1 MKHSEL
7 LWIQNMAR
15 MACGKSA
22 PTNQPTE
29 LLNQSFTLFLEE
41 LTQILHAHVTYF
53 NDLVLQERPELAVR
67 IFKLGV
73 PRSGIMLLRGKEK
86 LVVQNDGFRLRVRVV
101 QIQSYQE
108 QSIDA
113 FDVDAFIQP
122 DGGVSWVASHDRQR
136 LNPLL
141 LVQEYLGRFMT
152 HGAQAFVRN
161 RIPQP
166 GKNSSGLA
174 HESTQT
180 AL

>member
-15 MACGKSA
+15 LACGKSTSA
-22 PTNQPTE
+22 GQPTE
-29 LLNQSFTLFLEE
+29 ILGQSFNLFVEE

-53 NDLVLQERPELAVR
+53 NDLVIQERPDLAVR

-86 LVVQNDGFRLRVRVV
+86 LVVQNDGFRLRIRVV

-113 FDVDAFIQP
+113 FDVDAVIQP
-122 DGGVSWVASHDRQR
+122 EGGISWIASHDRQR

-141 LVQEYLGRFMT
+141 LVQEYLSRFLT
-152 HGAQAFVRN
+152 HGSQAFLRS
-161 RIPQP
+161 RTTPS
-166 GKNSSGLA
+166 GKIGSNLA
-174 HESTQT
+174 RESVQS
-180 AL
+180 AP

>member
-15 MACGKSA
+15 LACGKTTPAS
-22 PTNQPTE
+22 QPTE
-29 LLNQSFTLFLEE
+29 ILSQSFALFVEE

-53 NDLVLQERPELAVR
+53 NDLVIQERPDLAVR

-86 LVVQNDGFRLRVRVV
+86 LVIQNDGFRLRIRVV

-108 QSIDA
+108 QSIDV
-113 FDVDAFIQP
+113 FDVDAFVHP
-122 DGGVSWVASHDRQR
+122 EGGMSWIASHDRQR

-141 LVQEYLGRFMT
+141 LVQEYLSRFMT
-152 HGAQAFVRN
+152 HGSQAFLRN
-161 RIPQP
+161 RPP
-166 GKNSSGLA
+166 SASKAGAALA
-174 HESTQT
+174 RESVPS
-180 AL
+180 AP